1 MWRQMALKLGVLVS
15 GRGSNLQAIID
26 AAESGK
32 LGAEI
37 SIVISDNENALAL
50 DRARKHAIP
59 ALFLDPKG
67 RTKEEFYSLVT
78 QALNEKNV
86 ELVVLAG
93 FMRLVPDFFISQ
105 FKIINIH
112 PSLLPA
118 FPGLRAQKQALDAGV
133 KEAGCTVH
141 FVTAQVDGG
150 PIILQAKVPVL
161 EGDTEEALSKRIL
174 EEEHEILP
182 KAIRLFAE
190 GRIKIENG
198 QVTIDW
204 NGFSD

>member
-1 MWRQMALKLGVLVS
+1 MALKLGVLVS